1 LTDVKDLMGEVDF
14 KVFSGPAKDPK
25 GRVTALK
32 VPGGNDKLTR
42 KQIDDYTK
50 FVSIYGAK
58 GLAYIK
64 VNDKS
69 DLEEGLQ
76 SPIVKFLP
84 TDVRKA
90 ILERVAADIGD
101 LIFVGADKANIVT
114 EALGALRCKL
124 GA

>member
-1 LTDVKDLMGEVDF
+1 M
-14 KVFSGPAKDPK
+14 
-25 GRVTALK
+25 R
-32 VPGGNDKLTR
+32 KLTR

-64 VNDKS
+64 VNDKA

-84 TDVRKA
+84 NDVRGA
-90 ILERVAADIGD
+90 ILERVGADNGD
-101 LIFVGADKANIVT
+101 LIFFW
-114 EALGALRCKL
+114 C
-124 GA
+124 